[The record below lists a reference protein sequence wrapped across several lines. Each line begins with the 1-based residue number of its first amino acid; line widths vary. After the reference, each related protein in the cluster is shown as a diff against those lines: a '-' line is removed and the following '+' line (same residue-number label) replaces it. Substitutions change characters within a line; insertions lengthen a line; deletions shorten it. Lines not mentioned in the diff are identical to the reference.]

1 MRPTKREP
9 LLARCAPSSK
19 EHGVLKIL
27 AVEAKLDRSVER
39 AFLVLTLQR
48 PRFRRLST
56 GWAQRAPDGLLIW
69 SSGDEVWEWLIPG
82 SKPPEEVI
90 YAEVFVEAS
99 EESRGCLDSPSSKR
113 LGHFEVDLVA
123 FEHKEDELPQRLVS
137 HFFTPAEAGDANACF
152 VGKMR
157 LSLQVSWECR
167 GGHGVRELR
176 RQTREVNQL
185 VDEVLQEE
193 RLEICDDPGRTEKV
207 AEQLQSERAES
218 RYKAALRQQQK
229 FQEERR
235 SEPLKQ
241 ELSMTQWVSRALWEE
256 RCGCKTMEEM
266 LPPQEL
272 LAEQLIWWRKRL
284 HEVETQ
290 RSTLNHRMRSQS
302 PRMSKTRN
310 QRHRLGP
317 SCTALLPGDVREE
330 VHVTSPGEI
339 SLGAFSRSWEC
350 DKVSHCGTSSVTAT
364 GAHLPFS
371 PSLGLE
377 ALLDHKTRPGPDQG
391 LDFCKDGTSEVSR
404 FLRQHRGLPE
414 AQQLLSSVPSRP
426 LYRLRAQVIQVLER
440 HYGNLPC
447 ILDAFESYGANGV
460 TFKIFQREVMK
471 VGDLGPADID
481 CLWYSLSPDGRCVS
495 IDKLGEFL
503 YKDNEAWLANAKS

>member
-27 AVEAKLDRSVER
+27 AVEAKLNRSVER

-69 SSGDEVWEWLIPG
+69 SSGDEAWEWLIPG

-99 EESRGCLDSPSSKR
+99 EPSRGCLDSPSSKR

-152 VGKMR
+152 VGKLR

-193 RLEICDDPGRTEKV
+193 RLEICDAPEATEDV

-235 SEPLKQ
+235 SEPLKK

-284 HEVETQ
+284 HEVAKQ
-290 RSTLNHRMRSQS
+290 QSTLNHRMRSQS

-317 SCTALLPGDVREE
+317 SCTALPGDVLLPE
-330 VHVTSPGEI
+330 VHVTSPSEV
-339 SLGAFSRSWEC
+339 SPGAFSPSWEC
-350 DKVSHCGTSSVTAT
+350 DKVSHCGNSSVTTT
-364 GAHLPFS
+364 GHQSS
-371 PSLGLE
+371 PSLGLQ
-377 ALLDHKTRPGPDQG
+377 ALLDHKMRPGPDQG
-391 LDFCKDGTSEVSR
+391 WDFCNDGTSEVSR

-414 AQQLLSSVPSRP
+414 AQQLLSSLPSRP
-426 LYRLRAQVIQVLER
+426 LHRLRAQVIQVLER

-460 TFKIFQREVMK
+460 TFKIFQREVMR

-481 CLWYSLSPDGRCVS
+481 RLWYSLSPDGRWVS

-503 YKDNEAWLANAKS
+503 YKDNEAWLANAS